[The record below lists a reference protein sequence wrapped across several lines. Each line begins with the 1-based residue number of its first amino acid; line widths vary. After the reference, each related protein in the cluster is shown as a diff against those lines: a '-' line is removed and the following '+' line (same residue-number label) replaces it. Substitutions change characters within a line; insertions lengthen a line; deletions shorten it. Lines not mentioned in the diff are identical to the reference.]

1 MGRVIKKIAGI
12 FTTRVCR
19 LFERNEA
26 TKVGGGSR
34 RRSYYAQ
41 QSSYVLR
48 IFRVGRDF
56 FSLLTGLFF
65 HRART
70 CTILT
75 LALIDRGNS

>member
-26 TKVGGGSR
+26 TKVHGGLR
-34 RRSYYAQ
+34 RRSYAQ
-41 QSSYVLR
+41 LSFYVLR
-48 IFRVGRDF
+48 TFRIGRDF
-56 FSLLTGLFF
+56 FSLLAGLFF